1 MRILIKNR
9 QNQRRFNK
17 TKINRTARK
26 ILFLLKQPASDLYDK
41 SELSILFV
49 GNKEMHKLNADFR
62 GINKTTDVLSFPQVE
77 FRVRHL
83 KSGDKK
89 MGRCEDKQILTSQP
103 LNFVSSKFQ
112 SSSLLLGDIVINV
125 QKAAARAKITGMTF
139 YEEIYRLLVHGILH
153 LLGYEHEKSS
163 SMATAMRKKEKELLN
178 AIKKMD

>member
-1 MRILIKNR
+1 MKILIKNR

-17 TKINRTARK
+17 TKIKRTARK
-26 ILFLLKQPASDLYDK
+26 ILFLLTQPASDK

-49 GNKEMHKLNADFR
+49 GNKEMHKLNADYR

-77 FRVRHL
+77 FRV
-83 KSGDKK
+83 KK
-89 MGRCEDKQILTSQP
+89 KNQNFKLTSSFP
-103 LNFVSSKFQ
+103 RLTPCPADARHC
-112 SSSLLLGDIVINV
+112 SSLLLGDIVINV
-125 QKAAARAKITGMTF
+125 QKAAAQAKITSATF

>member
-17 TKINRTARK
+17 TKIKRTACK
-26 ILFLLKQPASDLYDK
+26 ILSLLKQPVPDLSAK
-41 SELSILFV
+41 AELSILFV
-49 GNKEMHKLNADFR
+49 GSKEMHKLNADFR

-77 FRVRHL
+77 FRV
-83 KSGDKK
+83 KSSG
-89 MGRCEDKQILTSQP
+89 ITPPPYSP
-103 LNFVSSKFQ
+103 
-112 SSSLLLGDIVINV
+112 LLLGDIVINV
-125 QKAAARAKITGMTF
+125 QKAAARAKITGTTF

-163 SMATAMRKKEKELLN
+163 FMATAMRKKEKELLN